1 MLTDFSNI
9 TDYIPQ
15 APPFLMIDRCIV
27 HSIEKFEGFYSVD
40 PSNPLV
46 DEGIPSHSLIIE
58 FFAQTCAAGFGYL
71 TRDQEVEPGFIGAIS
86 KLKVHKDVNCNDQL
100 RSIVDVKTRFENIQL
115 IEGKIFKGDDLV
127 LECKMKI
134 VEP

>member
-9 TDYIPQ
+9 SDFIPQ

-27 HSIEKFEGFYSVD
+27 HSIEKFEGFYKIN
-40 PSNPLV
+40 PLNPLV
-46 DEGIPSHSLIIE
+46 DEGIPSHSLLIE

-71 TRDQEVEPGFIGAIS
+71 TRDQEVEPGFIGGIS
-86 KLKVHKDVNCNDQL
+86 RLKVYQDVECNDLL
-100 RSIVDVKTRFENIQL
+100 RSTVDVKTRFENIQL
-115 IEGKIFKGDDLV
+115 IEGKVYRGDDLI

-134 VEP
+134 VES